1 MPSEEYL
8 IARTMVTQRLREK
21 AEPVFEALSR
31 ALNKLQESGWSR
43 ELPIRQIGGNRFAY
57 AFHEQYE
64 LSFRVKDQKPSFQP
78 PEEMWLEL
86 LTLPLRN
93 RDLESG

>member
-1 MPSEEYL
+1 ML
-8 IARTMVTQRLREK
+8 TQSLREK
-21 AEPVFEALSR
+21 AEPVFQALDD
-31 ALNKLQESGWSR
+31 ALERLQKSGWSR
-43 ELPIRQIGGNRFAY
+43 ELAIRQIGGNRFAY

-64 LSFRVKDQKPSFQP
+64 VTFRVKDQKPSFQP